1 MSSAVNVTS
10 ELLPTVTPSSMIR
23 RNNSGCATVRSASS
37 TSVTTSAEI
46 ANRYRPAYR
55 TIRLDRPPGQAL
67 VDDLLVPAERAHHHV
82 IALHH
87 TGTPT

>member
-55 TIRLDRPPGQAL
+55 TIRRTVPRAR
-67 VDDLLVPAERAHHHV
+67 LLLMTCSSLRNER
-82 IALHH
+82 I
-87 TGTPT
+87 TM